1 MLESPEDRRRR
12 LYGPA
17 RNLRVQEIRDKLSKS
32 CVLKDGEYNLTAN
45 KLSEGIFDTSYSR
58 DYLVSASLSSF
69 LVSFYFYLYLGGGYT
84 LTRCIRTDCSLIC

>member
-58 DYLVSASLSSF
+58 DYLVSASLSYV
-69 LVSFYFYLYLGGGYT
+69 LVSFIGGGVT
-84 LTRCIRTDCSLIC
+84 HLNVVCIRISV

>member
-58 DYLVSASLSSF
+58 DYLVSASLSLSILF
-69 LVSFYFYLYLGGGYT
+69 WVFFFGGGGT
-84 LTRCIRTDCSLIC
+84 H